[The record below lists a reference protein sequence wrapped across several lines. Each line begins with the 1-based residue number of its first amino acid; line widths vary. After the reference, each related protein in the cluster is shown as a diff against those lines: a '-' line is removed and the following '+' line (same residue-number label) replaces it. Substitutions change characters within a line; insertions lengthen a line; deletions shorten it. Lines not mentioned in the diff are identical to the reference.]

1 MVGHPRLAPT
11 TPNNSP
17 ATASKPTLQRLS
29 RVRKA
34 KFELAF
40 VTVTTARHRAASKL
54 AAAEL
59 RDGSLPEVRQLA
71 QQLLAA
77 SKPRSPR

>member
-1 MVGHPRLAPT
+1 
-11 TPNNSP
+11 
-17 ATASKPTLQRLS
+17 
-29 RVRKA
+29 
-34 KFELAF
+34 

-71 QQLLAA
+71 QQLLASQQA
-77 SKPRSPR
+77 QIATMTTWARAWSKARAIPPDGLTSRISVSGRPA